1 MGEEKP
7 TEKKVNVCRVRFK
20 EDAETGWKMEIDGS
34 EPACADSLRQTSEK
48 LGPHAKEY
56 LARRIETNN
65 PEIEKMLKAIGLR
78 TSR

>member
-1 MGEEKP
+1 MDEEKSD
-7 TEKKVNVCRVRFK
+7 EKPNVCRVKFR

-34 EPACADSLRQTSEK
+34 EPACVDSLKQTSEK

-65 PEIEKMLKAIGLR
+65 PEIEKMLKTIGLR